1 MKIHRT
7 IIGALLALMPLAVL
21 TAAPY
26 IQQVSVPPPGRYGIA
41 DLWKV
46 TLNNPDNQAYEV
58 WLEGTITEAT
68 RGQVFWAKTD
78 SFPLLP
84 GPRTLGYADIQSIG
98 IAQDSYAS
106 GYKEFALR
114 TGGLP
119 PGDYTFTVKLE
130 PSFGTK
136 PVRFIVRPM
145 GPPRLISPRNGDTVG
160 TRTPQFIWTPSSPAP
175 KGVTYE
181 LKLVQRMP
189 NQTPEEAMRANPPWW
204 IKTRITSTSLTY
216 PNSARPLDT
225 ASYAWQVMAHAADSS
240 VATSATQSFTLPKG
254 GGPPPPSKGAGNA
267 TIVWQHR
274 TSPGDWEIWYADIDF
289 GTMSAAAAPLVLAG
303 YPGHDLDP
311 AIAFDRAGNAMAVW
325 SHCYFPSMGY
335 GVVYSRRPA
344 GGTWTAPQPLAFN
357 FGWAYMDPVV
367 AFDENGSGLCVMV
380 RDESPSTP
388 AEARKRLCYSVWN
401 PVSKT
406 WSAPPQPIPTAV
418 GFPGNDTSRLPEIA
432 FTSVAATGGSPVT
445 QNQAV
450 LMCIARG
457 WAPCYSLWDGG
468 AWGPLKPVTGTCI
481 WAKCSPY
488 GYWPGSPFPIPAKE
502 RLGIASD
509 NNGRV
514 IAVWQPSSG
523 AGLRYSCEKVVNLPL
538 AWNAPALPYSS
549 GSSSVPAVAFGPET
563 PWSATKDLS
572 VFLSG
577 GQLKSAT
584 GPGGTLAGMTT
595 VVSGQAYRPV
605 VAWTKGSP
613 TTAGAVW
620 ARLRP
625 PPSSEADIYFAA
637 WNGSSWLS
645 APVTTSTLLG
655 VDCNPDI
662 ASPTGSHTMPP
673 TP

>member
-1 MKIHRT
+1 MKWRSPLVVT
-7 IIGALLALMPLAVL
+7 VMVLMPLAVL

-26 IQQVSVPPPGRYGIA
+26 IQQFSPPPPGQYGIER
-41 DLWKV
+41 LWNV
-46 TLNNPDNQAYEV
+46 TLSNPDNQTYEV
-58 WLEGTITEAT
+58 WLEGTVTEAT
-68 RGQVFWAKTD
+68 KGQVFWAKTD
-78 SFPLLP
+78 SFPLPHGTRIL
-84 GPRTLGYADIQSIG
+84 RYADILSIG

-106 GYKEFALR
+106 GYKEFAFR

-130 PSFGTK
+130 PSFGSK
-136 PVRFIVRPM
+136 PIHFIVRPM
-145 GPPRLISPRNGDTVG
+145 GPPRLIMPRDGDTV
-160 TRTPQFIWTPSSPAP
+160 RVKYPQFVWTRPANAV
-175 KGVTYE
+175 GLVTYE
-181 LKLVQRMP
+181 LKLVQMMP
-189 NQTPEEAMRANPPWW
+189 GQTPEEAVRANPPWW
-204 IKTRITSTSLTY
+204 SKIRITATSLTY
-216 PNSARPLDT
+216 PTSARPLDT
-225 ASYAWQVMAHAADSS
+225 ASYAWQVTARAADSS

-254 GGPPPPSKGAGNA
+254 SGPTTSKSGGIA
-267 TIVWQHR
+267 TAVWQHR
-274 TSPGDWEIWYADIDF
+274 TSAGDWEIWYADIDF
-289 GTMSAAAAPLVLAG
+289 GAMSAAAAPLVLAG

-325 SHCYFPSMGY
+325 SHRYFPSMGY
-335 GVVYSRRPA
+335 GVVYSRRSA

-432 FTSVAATGGSPVT
+432 FTSVAATGGSLVT

-450 LMCIARG
+450 LICIARG

-514 IAVWQPSSG
+514 MAVWQPSSG
-523 AGLRYSCEKVVNLPL
+523 AGLRYSCENVVNLPL
-538 AWNAPALPYSS
+538 AWNAPAQPYSS

-572 VFLSG
+572 VFLSD

-595 VVSGQAYRPV
+595 VVSGQAYRPA
-605 VAWTKGSP
+605 VAWAKGSP
-613 TTAGAVW
+613 TTVGAVW

-637 WNGSSWLS
+637 WSGIWSGIV
-645 APVTTSTLLG
+645 PVTSSTLTG

-662 ASPTGSHTMPP
+662 ASPCGSHTMPP